1 MKKTITLLLACIAGI
16 LSLHAQSIT
25 HPFEIIV
32 KEGVTEVSFELGG
45 KASVAIDWGDGTTE
59 TIEVDADATQ
69 TINHTYETPL
79 AKNSVVSFEAEGIER
94 FKNNFKESGSIIG
107 VGKVDAPDLISF
119 YYSRTRVAL

>member
-45 KASVAIDWGDGTTE
+45 KASV
-59 TIEVDADATQ
+59 
-69 TINHTYETPL
+69 
-79 AKNSVVSFEAEGIER
+79 
-94 FKNNFKESGSIIG
+94 G
-107 VGKVDAPDLISF
+107 VCQ
-119 YYSRTRVAL
+119 